1 MAELVRSDSPEIG
14 ELVIGVVKRVER
26 YGVYVDL
33 VEYPGWEGFVHI
45 SEISLKWVRNI
56 RDYLR
61 ERQREVFKVLR
72 MNMDAKQADVSLR
85 RVSKKERTQ
94 KLLEWK
100 RTQRVMRVLHLLAER
115 SGRSPEEINSMLV
128 KPAAKRNLTL
138 YDVFLDILDSG
149 KLPSWMKLDENLS
162 QLLLELIKKEIKL
175 KKVALKAT
183 LKLSVASGNGVEVIR
198 KAIKEGLKT
207 AGRGE
212 NISITAIG
220 SPRYLIR
227 VEADEESRAREL
239 LEKVAERCIKVV
251 KEAGGKAELVTG

>member
-72 MNMDAKQADVSLR
+72 MNVDAKQADISLR

-128 KPAAKRNLTL
+128 EPAAKRNLTL

-149 KLPSWMKLDENLS
+149 KLPTWMKLDKNLS
-162 QLLLELIKKEIKL
+162 ELLLELIKKEIKL
-175 KKVALKAT
+175 KKIALKAT

-198 KAIKEGLKT
+198 KAIKEGLKV
-207 AGRGE
+207 AGKGE

-227 VEADEESRAREL
+227 VEADEESRAKEL
-239 LEKVAERCIKVV
+239 LEKVAERCIEIVR
-251 KEAGGKAELVTG
+251 EAGGKAELVMG

>member
-1 MAELVRSDSPEIG
+1 MAELVRPDSPEIG
-14 ELVIGVVKRVER
+14 ELVIGVVNRIER

-72 MNMDAKQADVSLR
+72 MNKDAKQADVSLR

-115 SGRSPEEINSMLV
+115 SGRSSEEINSMLV
-128 KPAAKRNLTL
+128 EPAAKRNLAL
-138 YDVFLDILDSG
+138 YDVFLEILDSG
-149 KLPSWMKLDENLS
+149 KLPAWMKLDEELS
-162 QLLLELIKKEIKL
+162 RLLLELIRKEIKL
-175 KKVALKAT
+175 KKIVLKAT
-183 LKLSVASGNGVEVIR
+183 LKLLIATGNGVEVIR
-198 KAIKEGLKT
+198 RAIREGLKA
-207 AGRGE
+207 AGKGE
-212 NISITAIG
+212 KVSITAIG

-239 LEKVAERCIKVV
+239 LERVAERCMEIVRD
-251 KEAGGKAELVTG
+251 AGGKAELVMG

>member
-1 MAELVRSDSPEIG
+1 MAELVRADSPEIG

-72 MNMDAKQADVSLR
+72 MNVDAKQADISLR

-115 SGRSPEEINSMLV
+115 SGRNPEEINSMIAE
-128 KPAAKRNLTL
+128 PAAKRGLTL

-149 KLPSWMKLDENLS
+149 KIPKWMKLDKDLS
-162 QLLLELIKKEIKL
+162 KLLLESIKKEIKL
-175 KKVALKAT
+175 KKIALKGT
-183 LKLSVASGNGVEVIR
+183 LKLSVFSGNGVEVIR
-198 KAIKEGLKT
+198 KAIKEGLNAASK
-207 AGRGE
+207 GE
-212 NISITAIG
+212 TVSITTIG
-220 SPRYLIR
+220 APRYLIR
-227 VEADEESRAREL
+227 VEADEEARAKEL
-239 LEKVAERCIKVV
+239 LEKVAERCIKVI
-251 KEAGGKAELVTG
+251 KEAGGKAELVT

>member
-1 MAELVRSDSPEIG
+1 MAELVRPDSPEIG
-14 ELVIGVVKRVER
+14 ELVIGVVKRIER

-85 RVSKKERTQ
+85 RVSKRERTQ

-115 SGRSPEEINSMLV
+115 SGRSSEEINSMLV
-128 KPAAKRNLTL
+128 EPAAKRNLAL
-138 YDVFLDILDSG
+138 YDVFLEILDSG
-149 KLPSWMKLDENLS
+149 KLPTWMKLDEKLS
-162 QLLLELIKKEIKL
+162 KLLLELIRKEIKL
-175 KKVALKAT
+175 KKIALKAT
-183 LKLSVASGNGVEVIR
+183 LKLSIAIGDGVEVIR
-198 KAIKEGLKT
+198 RAIREGLKA
-207 AGRGE
+207 AGKGE
-212 NISITAIG
+212 KVSITAIG

-239 LEKVAERCIKVV
+239 LEKVAERCMEIVRD
-251 KEAGGKAELVTG
+251 AGGKAELVMG

>member
-1 MAELVRSDSPEIG
+1 MAELVRPDSPEIG
-14 ELVIGVVKRVER
+14 ELVIGVVNRIER

-72 MNMDAKQADVSLR
+72 MNKDAKQADVSLR

-115 SGRSPEEINSMLV
+115 SGRSSEEINSMLV
-128 KPAAKRNLTL
+128 EPAAKRNLAL
-138 YDVFLDILDSG
+138 YDVFLEILDSG
-149 KLPSWMKLDENLS
+149 RLPSWMKLDEELS
-162 QLLLELIKKEIKL
+162 RLLFELIKKEIKL
-175 KKVALKAT
+175 KKIALKAT
-183 LKLSVASGNGVEVIR
+183 LKLSIATGDGVEVIR
-198 KAIKEGLKT
+198 RAIREGLKA
-207 AGRGE
+207 AGKGE
-212 NISITAIG
+212 KVSITAIG

-239 LEKVAERCIKVV
+239 LERVAERCMEIVR
-251 KEAGGKAELVTG
+251 EAGGKAELVMG

>member
-1 MAELVRSDSPEIG
+1 MAELMRPDSPEIG

-33 VEYPGWEGFVHI
+33 IEYPGWEGFVHI

-85 RVSKKERTQ
+85 RVSKRERTQ

-115 SGRSPEEINSMLV
+115 SGKSSEEINSMLV
-128 KPAAKRNLTL
+128 EPAAKRNLAL
-138 YDVFLDILDSG
+138 YDVFLKILDSG
-149 KLPSWMKLDENLS
+149 RLPSWMKLDEKLS
-162 QLLLELIKKEIKL
+162 RLLLELIKKEIKL
-175 KKVALKAT
+175 KKIALKAT
-183 LKLSVASGNGVEVIR
+183 LKLSIATGDGVEVIR
-198 KAIKEGLKT
+198 RAIREGLKA
-207 AGRGE
+207 AGKGE
-212 NISITAIG
+212 KVSITAIG

-239 LEKVAERCIKVV
+239 LEKAAERCMEVV
-251 KEAGGKAELVTG
+251 KEAGGKAELVMG

>member
-1 MAELVRSDSPEIG
+1 MAELVRPDSPEIG

-115 SGRSPEEINSMLV
+115 SGRSSEEINSMLV
-128 KPAAKRNLTL
+128 EPAAKRNLAL
-138 YDVFLDILDSG
+138 YDVFLEILDSG
-149 KLPSWMKLDENLS
+149 KLPTWMKLDEELS
-162 QLLLELIKKEIKL
+162 GLLLELIRKEIKL
-175 KKVALKAT
+175 KKIVLKAT
-183 LKLSVASGNGVEVIR
+183 LKLSIATGNGVEVIR
-198 KAIKEGLKT
+198 TAIGEGLKA
-207 AGRGE
+207 AGKGE
-212 NISITAIG
+212 KVSITAIG
-220 SPRYLIR
+220 SPRYLIK

-239 LEKVAERCIKVV
+239 LEKVAERCMEIVR
-251 KEAGGKAELVTG
+251 EAGGKAELVMR

>member
-1 MAELVRSDSPEIG
+1 MAELVRPDSPEIG
-14 ELVIGVVKRVER
+14 ELVIGVVNRIER

-72 MNMDAKQADVSLR
+72 MNKDAKQADVSLR

-115 SGRSPEEINSMLV
+115 SGRSSEEINSMLV
-128 KPAAKRNLTL
+128 EPAAKRNLAL
-138 YDVFLDILDSG
+138 YDVFLEILDSG
-149 KLPSWMKLDENLS
+149 KLPAWMKLDEELS
-162 QLLLELIKKEIKL
+162 RLLLELIRKEIKL
-175 KKVALKAT
+175 KKIALKAT
-183 LKLSVASGNGVEVIR
+183 LKLSIATGNGVEVIR
-198 KAIKEGLKT
+198 RAIGEGLKA
-207 AGRGE
+207 AGKGE
-212 NISITAIG
+212 KVSITAIG

-239 LEKVAERCIKVV
+239 LEKVAERCMEIVR
-251 KEAGGKAELVTG
+251 EAGGKAELVMG

>member
-1 MAELVRSDSPEIG
+1 MAELVRPDSPEIG
-14 ELVIGVVKRVER
+14 ELVIGVVNRIER

-72 MNMDAKQADVSLR
+72 MNKDAKQADVSLR

-115 SGRSPEEINSMLV
+115 SGRSSEEINSMLV
-128 KPAAKRNLTL
+128 EPAAKRNLAL
-138 YDVFLDILDSG
+138 YDVFLEILDSG
-149 KLPSWMKLDENLS
+149 KLPAWMKLDEELS
-162 QLLLELIKKEIKL
+162 RLLLELIRKEIKL
-175 KKVALKAT
+175 KKIALKAT
-183 LKLSVASGNGVEVIR
+183 LKLSIATGNGVEVIR
-198 KAIKEGLKT
+198 KAIREGLKA
-207 AGRGE
+207 AGKGE
-212 NISITAIG
+212 KVSITAIG

-239 LEKVAERCIKVV
+239 LEKVAERCMEIVR
-251 KEAGGKAELVTG
+251 EAGGKAELVMG

>member
-1 MAELVRSDSPEIG
+1 MAELVRPDSPEIG

-85 RVSKKERTQ
+85 RVSKRERTQ

-115 SGRSPEEINSMLV
+115 SGRSSEEINSMLV
-128 KPAAKRNLTL
+128 EPAAKRNLAL
-138 YDVFLDILDSG
+138 YDVFLEILDSG
-149 KLPSWMKLDENLS
+149 KLPSWMKLDEELS
-162 QLLLELIKKEIKL
+162 RLLLELIRKEIKL
-175 KKVALKAT
+175 KKIALKAT
-183 LKLSVASGNGVEVIR
+183 LKLSIATGDGVEVIR
-198 KAIKEGLKT
+198 RAIREGLKA
-207 AGRGE
+207 AGKGE
-212 NISITAIG
+212 KVSITAIG

-239 LEKVAERCIKVV
+239 LERAAERCMEIVR
-251 KEAGGKAELVTG
+251 EAGGKAELVTG